1 MNGSKD
7 IIYHMSSSCCLSEGY
22 IMCFCDKVPVPEV
35 VESELFSD
43 EEEAEEELPEA
54 DAVEA

>member
-1 MNGSKD
+1 M
-7 IIYHMSSSCCLSEGY
+7 
-22 IMCFCDKVPVPEV
+22 FCDKVPVPEV